1 MLDLRRHAPDGSE
14 HDATGHVFGN
24 ECGEP
29 VSYWRV
35 REEWRTT
42 CDAAGVHCV
51 NFHDLRRTSAS
62 MLRMSGAP
70 DHLVA
75 AWLGHSNISTTSRY
89 LRASNAD
96 LQKQLKAFEAHRAKT
111 PSTATR
117 KRRKDSHTVRT
128 RRADPASIPSVE
140 IRLKH

>member
-1 MLDLRRHAPDGSE
+1 MPG
-14 HDATGHVFGN
+14 
-24 ECGEP
+24 
-29 VSYWRV
+29 
-35 REEWRTT
+35 
-42 CDAAGVHCV
+42 V

-96 LQKQLKAFEAHRAKT
+96 LQKQLKAFEAHRATKPKT
-111 PSTATR
+111 AAR
-117 KRRKDSHTVRT
+117 KGRKDSHTVRT
-128 RRADPASIPSVE
+128 RRGSAPPST
-140 IRLKH
+140 LTTHPSKSLN

>member
-1 MLDLRRHAPDGSE
+1 
-14 HDATGHVFGN
+14 VFGD
-24 ECGEP
+24 ECGGP

-35 REEWRTT
+35 REDWRAT
-42 CDAAGVHCV
+42 CEAAGVHDV

-96 LQKQLKAFEAHRAKT
+96 LQKQLKAFEAHRATK
-111 PSTATR
+111 PNAAKGKS
-117 KRRKDSHTVRT
+117 RKDSHTVRT
-128 RRADPASIPSVE
+128 RHRPAPASNTSTNPSKSVN
-140 IRLKH
+140 